1 MAYGTKRNITRAKF
15 VAFVLIFHLA
25 SFIFSSCGPSQKT
38 TKTPTPIPA
47 PPPSS
52 PKIPQ
57 PVQAAPEAPVHIS
70 VTYPVPGQWRP
81 AVDSNFIFGTVG
93 NGNASLT
100 INGTQ
105 VPLAKNGAFLA
116 FLPMPK
122 DGAYHLFAER
132 NDPVRGVQ
140 IDSGTVSYRSGAAIP
155 ATPEAPKA
163 KYEAFP
169 SPVLARVVRGSDT
182 LQTGN
187 DVAPGAPEPDG
198 NRKWFFPRGTIL
210 KVLGKMGKYYKLE
223 LGRETGWVADTNLDL
238 HASASSQAGFDAV
251 RPADKWVDVL
261 IASGHA
267 PFLITTEGEYIHV
280 TIYRKPDE
288 HAQIFEKVD
297 PWVMGVTNT
306 SSGQFATC
314 DIQTNG
320 PVWGYKAFYLPEGSL
335 VVRVRRPPE
344 IDKTNPLQ
352 GLKIMLDPGHPP
364 LGAVGPTGLTEKEAN
379 LAEALKLRDL
389 LTARGA
395 QVMMTHTTLSGLVS
409 DVNQVEELSARAA
422 LAVSSDADIL
432 LSIHNNAFPDGTNP
446 FLNYGTSTFYY
457 WRQSAALAAALDR
470 EIATVT
476 GIPNLG
482 AMEKS
487 LAICRPTWMPSSL
500 TESLYLMFPDQE
512 SALRDPKF
520 LQTLAEAHVRGL
532 ESFLRA
538 QIP

>member
-1 MAYGTKRNITRAKF
+1 MAMSDFQKVNRKCALFF
-15 VAFVLIFHLA
+15 VFTAAAIALG
-25 SFIFSSCGPSQKT
+25 SCAPSRKT
-38 TKTPTPIPA
+38 TTTKPTA
-47 PPPSS
+47 PPPPTS
-52 PKIPQ
+52 PQIPQ
-57 PVQAAPEAPVHIS
+57 PPAAAPEAPVHIS
-70 VTYPVPGQWRP
+70 VAYPVPGQWRP

-116 FLPMPK
+116 FLPMPS
-122 DGAYHLFAER
+122 DGAYHLYAER
-132 NDPVRGVQ
+132 TDPVRGAQ
-140 IDSGTVSYRSGAAIP
+140 IDSATLSYRSGATIP
-155 ATPEAPKA
+155 ASPEAPKA
-163 KYEAFP
+163 KYEAY
-169 SPVLARVVRGSDT
+169 SYPVLARVVRGSDT

-210 KVLGKMGKYYKLE
+210 SVIGKMGKYYKLE
-223 LGRETGWVADTNLDL
+223 LGSETGWVADTNLEL
-238 HASASSQAGFDAV
+238 HASPATSVGFTAV
-251 RPADKWVDVL
+251 RPADKWIDVL
-261 IASGHA
+261 IPSGHA
-267 PFLITTEGEYIHV
+267 PFYISTEGEYIHV

-306 SSGQFATC
+306 STGQYATC

-335 VVRVRRPPE
+335 VIRVRRPPE
-344 IDKTNPLQ
+344 IDKSNPLK
-352 GLKIMLDPGHPP
+352 GLRVMLDPGHPP
-364 LGAVGPTGLTEKEAN
+364 AGANGPTGLTEKEAN
-379 LAEALKLRDL
+379 LAEALKIRDIL
-389 LTARGA
+389 ASRGA
-395 QVMMTHTTLSGLVS
+395 KVMMTHTTTSGLVS

-432 LSIHNNAFPDGTNP
+432 LSIHNNAFPDGVNP

-457 WRQSAALAAALDR
+457 WRQSAPLAAALDR
-470 EIATVT
+470 EIAAVT

-482 AMEKS
+482 ALEKS
-487 LAICRPTWMPSSL
+487 LAICRPTWMPSAL
-500 TESLYLMFPDQE
+500 TESLYMMFPDQE

-520 LQTLAEAHVRGL
+520 IQSLAEAHVRGL
-532 ESFLRA
+532 EAFLRG
-538 QIP
+538 QNP